1 MTVDEL
7 DAALHVAI
15 HVGDTEAIA
24 VLSEQLDAAAQPATI
39 HPLSAAL
46 WYAEAGLPVFPLAA
60 GTKLPHKGSR
70 GCLDA
75 TLDAKVIR
83 SWWEAAPESN
93 VGIACG
99 HRVDVVDVDG
109 LLGQTSRAHHW
120 TMFEHNLGAVL
131 TPRPGG
137 MHLYV
142 TANPK
147 VGNGASILP
156 GVDYRG
162 LGGYVVA
169 PPSVT
174 DVGTYRWLRPLT
186 LEAAS

>member
-1 MTVDEL
+1 MSVEEL

-15 HVGDTEAIA
+15 HVGDAEAIA
-24 VLSEQLDAAAQPATI
+24 TLSEQLDAAAQPATI

-46 WYAEAGLPVFPLAA
+46 WYAQEGLPVFPLAP

-75 TLDAKVIR
+75 TCDAEVIR
-83 SWWEAAPESN
+83 GWWDAAPESN

-109 LLGQTSRAHHW
+109 IVGQTSRAHHW
-120 TMFEHNLGAVL
+120 RMFEANLGAVL

-137 MHLYV
+137 MHLYFP
-142 TANPK
+142 ANPAI
-147 VGNGASILP
+147 GNGTNILP

-174 DVGTYRWLRPLT
+174 AVGTYRWLRPLT
-186 LEAAS
+186 LAAS